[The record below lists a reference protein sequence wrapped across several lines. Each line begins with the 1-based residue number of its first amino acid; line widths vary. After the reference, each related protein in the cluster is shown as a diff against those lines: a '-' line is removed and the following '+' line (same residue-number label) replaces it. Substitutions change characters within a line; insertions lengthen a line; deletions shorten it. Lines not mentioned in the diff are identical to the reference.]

1 MKKNKLKENM
11 KRFST
16 KNLKEQSDN
25 MYKGK
30 FNPPTNKPLGK
41 SLGLS
46 DPYMKWHHWFGP
58 SNPDKDFINKLTG
71 EWFLMPTEEGSSELS
86 IIVNVPEMNGH
97 LKIPVRAFV

>member
-11 KRFST
+11 KRFGT
-16 KNLKEQSDN
+16 KNLKEQSD
-25 MYKGK
+25 

-46 DPYMKWHHWFGP
+46 DPYMNWSRWFSP
-58 SNPDKDFINKLTG
+58 SNPDKDFINKFTG
-71 EWFLMPTEEGSSELS
+71 EWFLMPTEEGSNELS

-97 LKIPVRAFV
+97 LKIPVRTFVQ